1 MNNPLK
7 KKQFGICLLNQK
19 NIKLYFFSNTL
30 NKKFISKLEEG
41 YSNNLSEKRRQE
53 YTLSRSCMRI
63 ALSQIFKMHP
73 LKIPIDAPP
82 SRPPILKK
90 GYGFVSL
97 SHCIDAVVVGWSN
110 SEIGIDIERRDRKI
124 NFNVISNKIFTPKEI
139 QFFSDILNNNDK
151 NLRFLEYWVIKESLL
166 KREKDSLFRSINKWS
181 WDYDSKKAFNISRK
195 KQVEVKKIN
204 YQEWIIGLANSSKKN

>member
-19 NIKLYFFSNTL
+19 NIKIYFFSNTL

-124 NFNVISNKIFTPKEI
+124 NFNVISNKIFQSIEI
-139 QFFSDILNNNDK
+139 IL
-151 NLRFLEYWVIKESLL
+151 
-166 KREKDSLFRSINKWS
+166 
-181 WDYDSKKAFNISRK
+181 
-195 KQVEVKKIN
+195 
-204 YQEWIIGLANSSKKN
+204 